1 MKIAFLACAETL
13 PGSTCRRVD
22 AFEHDQQVAA
32 LRPPLRDR
40 GANLVE
46 LDWRAPLQSFLS
58 FDAVLLGTTW
68 DYQDRRD
75 EFVKRLSDIEAAGVP
90 LFNSAAL
97 IGWNI
102 DKTYLRE
109 LVDKGALMIP
119 TLWSVSPSQA
129 DIENAFDMLNADKL
143 VIKRQVGAGAE
154 GQMLVDRNESEFNPT
169 VLDRPMMIQPFLPA
183 IQEEGEYSFIF
194 IDGVFSHALLKTT
207 ASDDY
212 RIQSAYGGQEQ
223 AIDPDHEDLMAAQSI
238 LSLLPDTNPLYAR
251 IDMVRGQEG
260 GLLLMEAELIEPY
273 LYPLQGPEFGERMA
287 EALINRLR

>member
-32 LRPPLRDR
+32 LRPPLRNR

-46 LDWRAPLQSFLS
+46 LDWRAPLETFSS

-75 EFVKRLSDIEAAGVP
+75 EFVKRLSDIEATGVP

-109 LVDKGALMIP
+109 LADKGALTIP
-119 TLWSVSPSQA
+119 TLWSVSPSKA
-129 DIENAFDMLNADKL
+129 DIENAFDKLNADKL

-154 GQMLVDRNESEFNPT
+154 GQMLVDRDESEFDPA
-169 VLDRPMMIQPFLPA
+169 VLDRPVMIQPFLRA

-194 IDGVFSHALLKTT
+194 IDGVFSHALLKT
-207 ASDDY
+207 ASSGDY

-223 AIDPDHEDLMAAQSI
+223 AIDPDHEDLGAAQSI
-238 LSLLPDTNPLYAR
+238 LSLLPDPNPLYAR
-251 IDMVRGQEG
+251 IDMVRGQDG